1 MGKIKDLLFWR
12 FSLFAGLLALVSVF
26 VLSYFYYSI
35 QINTPFTYLQVVSH
49 LSEYRILDSRIPM
62 FTKDNQL
69 NEVPLRDNLIMQKD
83 LLETISQTFYNLK
96 EEGIAV
102 PQEAGL
108 AEIKKSIHNRNAWI
122 KSCSESGACDVAEW
136 MAMRYKAWESCEKLL
151 SEFNILISDGE
162 QQWSKKLRY
171 FYILS
176 VMLLLSTLFFAA
188 GKKV

>member
-1 MGKIKDLLFWR
+1 MGKIKELLFWR
-12 FSLFAGLLALVSVF
+12 FSLLAGLLALVSVF

-35 QINTPFTYLQVVSH
+35 QINTPFTYFQVVSH

-62 FTKDNQL
+62 FTKDEQL

-83 LLETISQTFYNLK
+83 LLETISQMFYALK
-96 EEGIAV
+96 EEGVAV
-102 PQEAGL
+102 PQDAAL
-108 AEIKKSIHNRNAWI
+108 AEIKNSINNRILWI
-122 KSCSESGACDVAEW
+122 KSCSKSGACDVAEW

-151 SEFNILISDGE
+151 SDFNIIISESE

-188 GKKV
+188 GKKA